1 MCKWVIPVL
10 KYILNSEFI
19 CAAPE
24 IAKILNPI
32 DWHGWMGRLKD
43 KYIVGYTLADRW
55 TDRSA
60 QMY

>member
-1 MCKWVIPVL
+1 MGHSCFEEHFELLI
-10 KYILNSEFI
+10 FF
-19 CAAPE
+19 CAAPG

-43 KYIVGYTLADRW
+43 KYIVGYILADRW